1 MKSTQPHRNLTATS
15 PTDAGKPESAG
26 MGWGGRRRRR
36 PEKSDEQRRKET
48 TAQSVP
54 EGPAYQWDTG
64 LCWGRLH
71 GAASPENVASFK
83 RFCLFSARIAPL
95 GVGRPLGGS
104 VPVPRRPLFPRYS
117 PPSRCGDP
125 PEGKER
131 GCGLRAPSP
140 PSPPSPALLRAAPGH
155 TSTETVWVTSV

>member
-1 MKSTQPHRNLTATS
+1 MKSTQPHRNLTHCNLTATS
-15 PTDAGKPESAG
+15 RTDAGKPESAG
-26 MGWGGRRRRR
+26 MGVGGR

-54 EGPAYQWDTG
+54 EGPAYPWDTG

-71 GAASPENVASFK
+71 GADSPENVASFK
-83 RFCLFSARIAPL
+83 RFCLFSARIAPF

-104 VPVPRRPLFPRYS
+104 VPVPRRLLFPRYS

-140 PSPPSPALLRAAPGH
+140 PSPALLRAAPGH